1 MTATRHPAVAGRFY
15 PNDPATLRTDVDSY
29 LSPKKSTMPAI
40 GCMVPHA
47 GYIYSGQVAGTVYA
61 SLTIP
66 RSCIILCPNH
76 TGVGHPLSIMSQGAW
91 ETPLGGALIDSDL
104 AKTLKQR
111 FPLLAED
118 SNAHAREHAI
128 EVELPFLQ
136 TCRPDFTFVPIALGT
151 QQFEILQ
158 TLGET
163 IANVISDQAEPI
175 LIIASSDMNHY
186 ESDEI
191 TRDKDRKAI
200 DRILALD
207 PKGLFEVVIKEEI
220 SMCGLGPAVS
230 MLTAAKRLSGT
241 IVELTKYA
249 TSADVSGDREM
260 VVGYAGIIVK

>member
-1 MTATRHPAVAGRFY
+1 
-15 PNDPATLRTDVDSY
+15 
-29 LSPKKSTMPAI
+29 
-40 GCMVPHA
+40 
-47 GYIYSGQVAGTVYA
+47 
-61 SLTIP
+61 
-66 RSCIILCPNH
+66 
-76 TGVGHPLSIMSQGAW
+76 
-91 ETPLGGALIDSDL
+91 L

-136 TCRPDFTFVPIALGT
+136 ACRPDFTFVPIALGT

-163 IANVISDQAEPI
+163 IANIISEQAEPI

-207 PKGLFEVVIKEEI
+207 PQGLFEVVIKEEI
-220 SMCGLGPAVS
+220 SMCGLGPAVT
-230 MLTAAKRLSGT
+230 MLTAAKRLGAT
-241 IVELTKYA
+241 AAQLLQYA
-249 TSADVSGDREM
+249 TSGDVSGDREM

>member
-15 PNDPATLRTDVDSY
+15 PNDPATLRDSLNSY
-29 LSPKKSTMPAI
+29 LSPKKDTMQAT

-61 SLTIP
+61 SLAVP
-66 RSCIILCPNH
+66 RHCIILCPNH
-76 TGVGHPLSIMSQGAW
+76 TGVGHPLSIMSQGTW
-91 ETPLGGALIDSDL
+91 ETPLGGAHIDHEL
-104 AKTLKQR
+104 ATTLKRR

-118 SNAHAREHAI
+118 SDAHAREHAI

-136 TCRPDFTFVPIALGT
+136 ACRPDFTFVPIALGT

-158 TLGET
+158 NLGET
-163 IANVISDQAEPI
+163 MANIISDQAEPI

-186 ESDEI
+186 ENDEI
-191 TRDKDRKAI
+191 TREKDRKAI

-207 PKGLFEVVIKEEI
+207 PQGLFEIVIKEEI
-220 SMCGLGPAVS
+220 SMCGLGPAVT
-230 MLTAAKRLSGT
+230 MLTAARRLGAT
-241 IVELTKYA
+241 VAELLQYA
-249 TSADVSGDREM
+249 TSGDVSGDREM